1 MQVEQK
7 MFLLPELLMQISS
20 PLKEEVH
27 LLTAP
32 FLTCIYSFLLVSEAN
47 GDISSPCWIYETNL
61 PVLFAQFGARAAQT
75 PSQTE

>member
-1 MQVEQK
+1 MQVEQ
-7 MFLLPELLMQISS
+7 MMLGPEPLMQISS
-20 PLKEEVH
+20 QLKEEVH

-32 FLTCIYSFLLVSEAN
+32 FLTCIRRFLLASEAN
-47 GDISSPCWIYETNL
+47 GDKSSPCWIYETNL